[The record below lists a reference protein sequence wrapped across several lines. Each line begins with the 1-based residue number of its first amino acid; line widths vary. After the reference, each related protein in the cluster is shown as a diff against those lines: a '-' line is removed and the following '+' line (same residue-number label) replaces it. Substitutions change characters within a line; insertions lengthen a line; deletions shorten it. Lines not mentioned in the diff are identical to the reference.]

1 MRDFWQTLLI
11 FGGGAFLVWKFLLSS
26 PASGAS
32 GRRAPQLSVT
42 SPFIRY
48 GDRGDDVRAVQEALT
63 FLGYSPG
70 PIDGIFG
77 PMTNEAVRR
86 FQSDQRIAVDG
97 IVGPETIAAL
107 NVELRRYGGSFVLA
121 DGAYIDRVFIE

>member
-11 FGGGAFLVWKFLLSS
+11 FGGGAFIVWKFLLSS
-26 PASGAS
+26 PASGK
-32 GRRAPQLSVT
+32 RAPQLAVT
-42 SPFIRY
+42 SPMIRY
-48 GDRGDDVRAVQEALT
+48 GDRGDDVRAVQEALA

-107 NVELRRYGGSFVLA
+107 NIELRRYGGSFVLA
-121 DGAYIDRVFIE
+121 DGAYIDRVYIE

>member
-26 PASGAS
+26 PASGK
-32 GRRAPQLSVT
+32 RAPQLAVT
-42 SPFIRY
+42 SPIIRY
-48 GDRGDDVRAVQEALT
+48 GDRGEDVRAVQQALS

-107 NVELRRYGGSFVLA
+107 NIELRRYGGSFVVA
-121 DGAYIDRVFIE
+121 DGAYVARVFIE

>member
-26 PASGAS
+26 PSAS
-32 GRRAPQLSVT
+32 GRRAPQLAVT
-42 SPFIRY
+42 SPIIRY
-48 GDRGDDVRAVQEALT
+48 GDRGEDVRAVQQALS

-77 PMTNEAVRR
+77 PLTDEAVRN

-107 NVELRRYGGSFVLA
+107 NIELRRYGGSFVLA
-121 DGAYIDRVFIE
+121 DGAYVDRVFIE